1 MNCKISCNI
10 IMTFCF
16 YVINIH
22 PYKIQQLISK
32 MKISVSF
39 QDNREMPCVADNRK
53 ASPPAVEN
61 NASGNFKDI
70 LRDIVGFI
78 FLNGF

>member
-1 MNCKISCNI
+1 
-10 IMTFCF
+10 
-16 YVINIH
+16 
-22 PYKIQQLISK
+22 

-78 FLNGF
+78 QYIY